1 MEGAVSVILN
11 LFQDLT
17 IDRQMLNQR
26 STPEGAKVK
35 RVQHDEMIEEEGKN
49 PRHPRR
55 P

>member
-1 MEGAVSVILN
+1 MSIANN

-17 IDRQMLNQR
+17 IDRQML
-26 STPEGAKVK
+26 K

>member
-1 MEGAVSVILN
+1 MSIANN

-17 IDRQMLNQR
+17 IDRQML
-26 STPEGAKVK
+26 K

-49 PRHPRR
+49 PCHPRVPRR